1 MVNRIVKLAGVVG
14 AFGLFLL
21 AGHETSRAEG
31 QPSLA
36 NWTAIG
42 RVLVNKEGCS
52 TCPATFA
59 TSRRHRTFGL
69 TSDSFYPVMLSGRFD
84 VTCSNGTQYNV
95 LLQSSQRSG
104 LFQTIANSC
113 VDLETKDVKLT
124 ITSVGLTPKDS
135 ERSIE
140 IGVHGTSW

>member
-1 MVNRIVKLAGVVG
+1 MNPFFKVAGFVG
-14 AFGLFLL
+14 AVGFFLV

-36 NWTAIG
+36 NWTALG
-42 RVLVNKEGCS
+42 RVLVTKEGCPS
-52 TCPATFA
+52 CPASFA

-84 VTCSNGTQYNV
+84 VTCSNGTQYNM
-95 LLQSSQRSG
+95 LLSSSQRSG
-104 LFQTIANSC
+104 LFQLVPNSC
-113 VDLETKDVKLT
+113 VDLETKEVKLT
-124 ITSVGLTPKDS
+124 ITSVGLNPKDS
-135 ERSIE
+135 ERNIE